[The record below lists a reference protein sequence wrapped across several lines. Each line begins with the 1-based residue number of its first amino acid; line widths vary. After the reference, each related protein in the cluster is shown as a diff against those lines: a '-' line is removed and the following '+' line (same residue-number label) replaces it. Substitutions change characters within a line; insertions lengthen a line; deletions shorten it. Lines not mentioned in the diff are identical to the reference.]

1 MESQMSV
8 IEWIE
13 ENKNMWNL
21 ICGVDGEPALE
32 ELEKIYRCL
41 CDKVIKNEDFSV
53 LLLTLLTRYGK
64 ILFPDELGTAEEIA
78 FSKYLKAVK

>member
-1 MESQMSV
+1 MWEPKFFGQFIVGPMFLRGVDMES
-8 IEWIE
+8 
-13 ENKNMWNL
+13 
-21 ICGVDGEPALE
+21 ALE

-64 ILFPDELGTAEEIA
+64 VLFPDELGTAEEIA
-78 FSKYLKAVK
+78 FGKYLNAVK